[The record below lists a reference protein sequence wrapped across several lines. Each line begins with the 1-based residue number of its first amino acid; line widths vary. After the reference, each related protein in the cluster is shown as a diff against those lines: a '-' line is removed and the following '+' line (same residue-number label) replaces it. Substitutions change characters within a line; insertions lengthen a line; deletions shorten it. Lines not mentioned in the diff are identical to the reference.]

1 MTNSLIG
8 GVGIYLPEKILSNDD
23 ISKFVDTS
31 DEWIFERTGI
41 KQRHV
46 AAETQLTSDLALEA
60 SLRAISHASIQS
72 SEIDLIIVATSTPDQ
87 VFPSTA
93 VKLQDL
99 LGLRSGA
106 GFDIHAVC
114 SGFIYALSTADSFIK
129 SGNYNKIL
137 VVGSETYS
145 RILDWNDR
153 TTCVL
158 FGDAAGAFVIESNNN
173 SSDQSGIIDSII
185 RSDGQFRTKLFCD
198 GGPSMIAKSNHY
210 INMDGREV
218 YKHAVEKQ
226 TAVVEELL
234 ARTKTDINDI
244 DWFVPHQANLRILD
258 TTAKKLNLDKNKII
272 ITVDRHANTSSAS
285 IPVAMGTAIQDGK
298 IKKGDLVLLE
308 AFGAGFTWGAV
319 LLRY

>member
-1 MTNSLIG
+1 MTNSIIG

-46 AAETQLTSDLALEA
+46 AADTQLTSDLALEA
-60 SLRAISHASIQS
+60 SLSAISHAGIES

-173 SSDQSGIIDSII
+173 SSDKSGIIDSII

-210 INMDGREV
+210 INMDGKEV

-258 TTAKKLNLDKNKII
+258 TTAKKLNLDKKKII
-272 ITVDRHANTSSAS
+272 ITVDKHANTSSAS
-285 IPVAMGTAIQDGK
+285 IPVAMGTAIQDGR

>member
-1 MTNSLIG
+1 LANSVIG

-23 ISKFVDTS
+23 VSRFVDTS
-31 DEWIFERTGI
+31 DEWILERTGI
-41 KQRHV
+41 KQRHI
-46 AAETQLTSDLALEA
+46 AADSQLTSDLALEA
-60 SLRAISHASIQS
+60 AQNAINHAGIES

-99 LGLRSGA
+99 LGVRSGA

-114 SGFIYALSTADSFIK
+114 SGFIYALSTADNFIK
-129 SGNYNKIL
+129 SGNYDKIL

-153 TTCVL
+153 ATCVL
-158 FGDAAGAFVIESNNN
+158 FGDAAGAFLLHSNNN
-173 SSDQSGIIDSII
+173 TADNSGVIDSII

-198 GGPSMIAKSNHY
+198 GGPSMVTKLNHY
-210 INMDGREV
+210 INMDGKEV

-234 ARTKTDINDI
+234 DRTRVDINDI

-272 ITVDRHANTSSAS
+272 ITVDKHANTSSAS
-285 IPVAMGTAIQDGK
+285 IPVAMGTAIQDGR
-298 IKKGDLVLLE
+298 IKRGDLVLLE

-319 LLRY
+319 LIRY

>member
-1 MTNSLIG
+1 MTNSIIG

-46 AAETQLTSDLALEA
+46 AADTQLTSDLALEA
-60 SLRAISHASIQS
+60 SLSAISHAGIKSG
-72 SEIDLIIVATSTPDQ
+72 EIDLIIVATSTPDQ

-210 INMDGREV
+210 INMDGKEV

-272 ITVDRHANTSSAS
+272 ITVDKHANTSSAS
-285 IPVAMGTAIQDGK
+285 IPVAMGTAIQDGR

>member
-1 MTNSLIG
+1 MTNSIIG

-46 AAETQLTSDLALEA
+46 AADTQLTSDLALEA
-60 SLRAISHASIQS
+60 SLSAISHAGIKST
-72 SEIDLIIVATSTPDQ
+72 EIDLIIVATSTPDQ

-210 INMDGREV
+210 INMDGKEV

-272 ITVDRHANTSSAS
+272 ITVDKHANTSSAS
-285 IPVAMGTAIQDGK
+285 IPVAMGTAIQDGR

>member
-1 MTNSLIG
+1 LANSVIG

-23 ISKFVDTS
+23 VSRFVDTS
-31 DEWIFERTGI
+31 DEWILERTGI
-41 KQRHV
+41 KQRHI
-46 AAETQLTSDLALEA
+46 AADSQLTSDLALEA
-60 SLRAISHASIQS
+60 AQNAINHAGIES

-99 LGLRSGA
+99 LGVRSGA

-114 SGFIYALSTADSFIK
+114 SGFIYALSTADNFIK
-129 SGNYNKIL
+129 SGNYDKIL

-153 TTCVL
+153 ATCVL
-158 FGDAAGAFVIESNNN
+158 FGDAAGAFLLHSNNN
-173 SSDQSGIIDSII
+173 TADNSGVIDSII

-198 GGPSMIAKSNHY
+198 GGPSMITKSSHY
-210 INMDGREV
+210 INMDGKEV

-234 ARTKTDINDI
+234 ARTRVDINDI

-272 ITVDRHANTSSAS
+272 ITVDKHANTSSAS
-285 IPVAMGTAIQDGK
+285 IPVAMGTAIQDGR
-298 IKKGDLVLLE
+298 IKRGDLVLLE

-319 LLRY
+319 LIRY

>member
-1 MTNSLIG
+1 LANSVIG

-23 ISKFVDTS
+23 VSRFVDTS
-31 DEWIFERTGI
+31 DEWILERTGI
-41 KQRHV
+41 KQRHI
-46 AAETQLTSDLALEA
+46 AADSQLTSDLALEA
-60 SLRAISHASIQS
+60 AQNAINHAGIES

-99 LGLRSGA
+99 LGVRSGA

-114 SGFIYALSTADSFIK
+114 SGFIYALSTADNFIK
-129 SGNYNKIL
+129 SGNYDKIL

-158 FGDAAGAFVIESNNN
+158 FGDAAGAFLLHSNNN
-173 SSDQSGIIDSII
+173 TADNSGVIDSII

-198 GGPSMIAKSNHY
+198 GGPSMVTKLNHY
-210 INMDGREV
+210 INMDGKEV

-234 ARTKTDINDI
+234 DRTRVDINDI

-272 ITVDRHANTSSAS
+272 ITVDKHANTSSAS
-285 IPVAMGTAIQDGK
+285 IPVAMGTAIQDGR
-298 IKKGDLVLLE
+298 IKRGDLVLLE

-319 LLRY
+319 LIRY

>member
-1 MTNSLIG
+1 VTNSLIG
-8 GVGIYLPEKILSNDD
+8 GVGIYLPEKILSNED

-60 SLRAISHASIQS
+60 SLSAINHAGIQS
-72 SEIDLIIVATSTPDQ
+72 SEIDLIILATSTPDQ

-129 SGNYNKIL
+129 SGNYRKIL

-158 FGDAAGAFVIESNNN
+158 FGDAAGAFIIESNNN
-173 SSDQSGIIDSII
+173 SAYQSGIIDSII

-210 INMDGREV
+210 INMDGKEV

-234 ARTKTDINDI
+234 ARNKTDINDI

-272 ITVDRHANTSSAS
+272 ITVDKHANTSSAS
-285 IPVAMGTAIQDGK
+285 IPVAMGTAIQDGR

>member
-1 MTNSLIG
+1 VTNSIIG

-46 AAETQLTSDLALEA
+46 AADTQLTSDLALEA
-60 SLRAISHASIQS
+60 SLSAISHAGIKST
-72 SEIDLIIVATSTPDQ
+72 EIDLIIVATSTPDQ

-210 INMDGREV
+210 INMDGKEV

-272 ITVDRHANTSSAS
+272 ITVDKHANTSSAS
-285 IPVAMGTAIQDGK
+285 IPVAMGTAIQDGR

>member
-1 MTNSLIG
+1 VTNSLIG

>member
-60 SLRAISHASIQS
+60 SLSAINHAGIQS
-72 SEIDLIIVATSTPDQ
+72 SEIDLIILATSTPDQ

-158 FGDAAGAFVIESNNN
+158 FGDAAGAFIIESNKY
-173 SSDQSGIIDSII
+173 SADQSGIIDSII

-210 INMDGREV
+210 INMDGKEV

-234 ARTKTDINDI
+234 ARNKTDINDI

-272 ITVDRHANTSSAS
+272 ITVDKHANTSSAS
-285 IPVAMGTAIQDGK
+285 IPVAMGTAIQDGR

>member
-1 MTNSLIG
+1 MANSLIG

-46 AAETQLTSDLALEA
+46 AADTQLTSDLALEA
-60 SLRAISHASIQS
+60 SLSAISDAGIKP

-158 FGDAAGAFVIESNNN
+158 FGDAAGAFVLESNNN
-173 SSDQSGIIDSII
+173 STDQSGIIDSII

-210 INMDGREV
+210 INMDGKEV

-272 ITVDRHANTSSAS
+272 ITVDKHANTSSAS
-285 IPVAMGTAIQDGK
+285 IPVAMGTAIQDGR

>member
-1 MTNSLIG
+1 LANSVIG

-23 ISKFVDTS
+23 VSRFVDTS
-31 DEWIFERTGI
+31 DEWILERTGI
-41 KQRHV
+41 KQRHI
-46 AAETQLTSDLALEA
+46 AADSQLTSDLALEA
-60 SLRAISHASIQS
+60 AQNAINHAGIES

-99 LGLRSGA
+99 LGVRSGA

-114 SGFIYALSTADSFIK
+114 SGFIYALSTADNFIK
-129 SGNYNKIL
+129 SGNYDKIL

-158 FGDAAGAFVIESNNN
+158 FGDAAGAFLLHSNNN
-173 SSDQSGIIDSII
+173 TADNSGVIDSII

-198 GGPSMIAKSNHY
+198 GGPSMVTKLNHY
-210 INMDGREV
+210 INMDGKEV

-234 ARTKTDINDI
+234 SRTKVDINDI

-272 ITVDRHANTSSAS
+272 ITVDKHANTSSAS
-285 IPVAMGTAIQDGK
+285 IPVAMGTAIQDGR
-298 IKKGDLVLLE
+298 IKRGDLVLLE

-319 LLRY
+319 LIRY

>member
-1 MTNSLIG
+1 VTNSLIG
-8 GVGIYLPEKILSNDD
+8 GVGVYLPEKILSNDD

>member
-60 SLRAISHASIQS
+60 SLSAINHAGIQS
-72 SEIDLIIVATSTPDQ
+72 SEIDLIILATSTPDQ

-158 FGDAAGAFVIESNNN
+158 FGDAAGAFVIESNKN
-173 SSDQSGIIDSII
+173 SVDQSGIIDSII

-210 INMDGREV
+210 INMDGKEV

-234 ARTKTDINDI
+234 ARNKTDINDI

-272 ITVDRHANTSSAS
+272 ITVDKHANTSSAS
-285 IPVAMGTAIQDGK
+285 IPVAMGTAIQDGR

>member
-1 MTNSLIG
+1 VTNSIIG

-46 AAETQLTSDLALEA
+46 AADTQLTSDLALEA
-60 SLRAISHASIQS
+60 SISAISHAGIKST
-72 SEIDLIIVATSTPDQ
+72 EIDLIIVATSTPDQ

-210 INMDGREV
+210 INMDGKEV

-234 ARTKTDINDI
+234 ARTKIDINDI

-272 ITVDRHANTSSAS
+272 ITVDKHANTSSAS
-285 IPVAMGTAIQDGK
+285 IPVAMGTAIQDGR

>member
-1 MTNSLIG
+1 LANSVIG

-23 ISKFVDTS
+23 VSRFVDTS
-31 DEWIFERTGI
+31 DEWILERTGI
-41 KQRHV
+41 KQRHI
-46 AAETQLTSDLALEA
+46 AADSQLTSDLALEA
-60 SLRAISHASIQS
+60 AQNAINHAGIES

-99 LGLRSGA
+99 LGVRSGA

-114 SGFIYALSTADSFIK
+114 SGFIYALSTADNFIK
-129 SGNYNKIL
+129 SGNYDKIL

-158 FGDAAGAFVIESNNN
+158 FGDAAGAFLLHSNNN
-173 SSDQSGIIDSII
+173 TADNSGVIDSII

-198 GGPSMIAKSNHY
+198 GGPSMVTKLNHY
-210 INMDGREV
+210 INMDGKEV

-234 ARTKTDINDI
+234 ARTKVDINDI

-272 ITVDRHANTSSAS
+272 ITVDKHANTSSAS
-285 IPVAMGTAIQDGK
+285 IPVAMGTAIQDGR
-298 IKKGDLVLLE
+298 IKRGDLVLLE

-319 LLRY
+319 LIRY

>member
-1 MTNSLIG
+1 M
-8 GVGIYLPEKILSNDD
+8 V
-23 ISKFVDTS
+23 
-31 DEWIFERTGI
+31 
-41 KQRHV
+41 
-46 AAETQLTSDLALEA
+46 
-60 SLRAISHASIQS
+60 
-72 SEIDLIIVATSTPDQ
+72 
-87 VFPSTA
+87 
-93 VKLQDL
+93 
-99 LGLRSGA
+99 
-106 GFDIHAVC
+106 
-114 SGFIYALSTADSFIK
+114 IYALSTADSFIK

-198 GGPSMIAKSNHY
+198 GGPSMITKSNHY
-210 INMDGREV
+210 INMDGKEV

-234 ARTKTDINDI
+234 ARTKVDINVI

-272 ITVDRHANTSSAS
+272 ITVDKHANTSSAS
-285 IPVAMGTAIQDGK
+285 IPLNIVDH
-298 IKKGDLVLLE
+298 KGGSNVQNESWLLCGFGVGMSWASCVLSVRDIE
-308 AFGAGFTWGAV
+308 V
-319 LLRY
+319 LPIIEI

>member
-1 MTNSLIG
+1 MTNSIIG

-46 AAETQLTSDLALEA
+46 AADTQLTSDLALEA
-60 SLRAISHASIQS
+60 SLSAISHAGLKST
-72 SEIDLIIVATSTPDQ
+72 EIDLIIVATSTPDQ

-210 INMDGREV
+210 INMDGKEV

-272 ITVDRHANTSSAS
+272 ITVDKHANTSSAS
-285 IPVAMGTAIQDGK
+285 IPVAMGTAIQDGR

>member
-8 GVGIYLPEKILSNDD
+8 GVGVYLPEKILSNDD

>member
-1 MTNSLIG
+1 LANSVIG

-23 ISKFVDTS
+23 VSRFVDTS
-31 DEWIFERTGI
+31 DEWILERTGI
-41 KQRHV
+41 KQRHI
-46 AAETQLTSDLALEA
+46 AADSQLTSDLALEA
-60 SLRAISHASIQS
+60 AQNAINHAGIES

-99 LGLRSGA
+99 LGVRSGA

-114 SGFIYALSTADSFIK
+114 SGFIYALSTADNFIK
-129 SGNYNKIL
+129 SGNYDKIL

-158 FGDAAGAFVIESNNN
+158 FGDAAGAFLLHSNNN
-173 SSDQSGIIDSII
+173 TADNSGVIDSII

-198 GGPSMIAKSNHY
+198 GGPSMMTKSNHY
-210 INMDGREV
+210 INMDGKEV

-234 ARTKTDINDI
+234 DRTRVDINDI

-272 ITVDRHANTSSAS
+272 ITVDKHANTSSAS
-285 IPVAMGTAIQDGK
+285 IPVAMGTAIQDGR
-298 IKKGDLVLLE
+298 IKRGDLVLLE

-319 LLRY
+319 LIRY

>member
-1 MTNSLIG
+1 VTNSLIG

-46 AAETQLTSDLALEA
+46 AAETQLTSNLALEA
-60 SLRAISHASIQS
+60 SLSAINHAGIQS
-72 SEIDLIIVATSTPDQ
+72 SEIDLIILATSTPDQ

-158 FGDAAGAFVIESNNN
+158 FGDAAGAFVIESNKN
-173 SSDQSGIIDSII
+173 SVDQSGIIDSII

-210 INMDGREV
+210 INMDGKEV

-234 ARTKTDINDI
+234 ARNKTDINDI

-272 ITVDRHANTSSAS
+272 ITVDKHANTSSAS

>member
-1 MTNSLIG
+1 
-8 GVGIYLPEKILSNDD
+8 
-23 ISKFVDTS
+23 
-31 DEWIFERTGI
+31 
-41 KQRHV
+41 
-46 AAETQLTSDLALEA
+46 LTSDLALEA
-60 SLRAISHASIQS
+60 SLGAISHAGIES

-173 SSDQSGIIDSII
+173 SADQSGIIDSII

-210 INMDGREV
+210 INMDGKEV

-272 ITVDRHANTSSAS
+272 ITVDKHANTSSAS

>member
-1 MTNSLIG
+1 MANSLIG

-46 AAETQLTSDLALEA
+46 AADTQLTSDLALEA
-60 SLRAISHASIQS
+60 SLSAISHAGIKS

-210 INMDGREV
+210 INMDGKEV

-272 ITVDRHANTSSAS
+272 ITVDKHANTSSAS
-285 IPVAMGTAIQDGK
+285 IPVAMGTAIQDGR

>member
-1 MTNSLIG
+1 MANSVIG

-23 ISKFVDTS
+23 VSRFVDTS
-31 DEWIFERTGI
+31 DEWILERTGI
-41 KQRHV
+41 KQRHI
-46 AAETQLTSDLALEA
+46 AADSQLTSDLALEA
-60 SLRAISHASIQS
+60 AQNAINHAGIES

-99 LGLRSGA
+99 LGVRSGA

-114 SGFIYALSTADSFIK
+114 SGFIYALSTADNFIK
-129 SGNYNKIL
+129 SGNYDKIL

-158 FGDAAGAFVIESNNN
+158 FGDAAGAFLLHSNNN
-173 SSDQSGIIDSII
+173 TADNSGVIDSII

-198 GGPSMIAKSNHY
+198 GGPSMVTKLNHY
-210 INMDGREV
+210 INMDGKEV

-234 ARTKTDINDI
+234 ARTKVDINDI

-272 ITVDRHANTSSAS
+272 ITVDKHANTSSAS
-285 IPVAMGTAIQDGK
+285 IPVAMGTAIQDGR
-298 IKKGDLVLLE
+298 IKRGDLVLLE

-319 LLRY
+319 LIRY

>member
-1 MTNSLIG
+1 MTNSIIG

-46 AAETQLTSDLALEA
+46 AADTQLTSDLALEA
-60 SLRAISHASIQS
+60 SISAISHAGIKST
-72 SEIDLIIVATSTPDQ
+72 EIDLIIVATSTPDQ

-210 INMDGREV
+210 INMDGKEV

-234 ARTKTDINDI
+234 ARTKIDINDI

-272 ITVDRHANTSSAS
+272 ITVDKHANTSSAS
-285 IPVAMGTAIQDGK
+285 IPVAMGTAIQDGR

>member
-173 SSDQSGIIDSII
+173 SSDQSGILDSII

-272 ITVDRHANTSSAS
+272 ITVDKHANTSSAS